1 MSTEDLDDNAD
12 DLNADQ
18 SNTDTDNEGHNEEV
32 DILSMSDDDL
42 ESYFEKA
49 SNKAA
54 DTDNEDDS
62 DSDDGDKDDTDA
74 EDGDDE
80 SDDNDSDDDG
90 AAEDDKDDTDDN
102 SDKTDDS
109 EDKDDDTD
117 SEKEADSKDKN
128 AVDQAATDYEA
139 QITELLAPFR
149 ANGREIKV
157 DSVAD
162 ARKLMQMGA
171 NYNKNMRGIKP
182 LRKIGKMLE
191 ENGLL
196 DEGKLSHLID
206 ISKKDPKAI
215 AKLLADANIDPDDL
229 NVDKPD
235 YKPTDHSVSDEQVNL
250 DEALD
255 SISDSDTQQRTIDTI
270 SNKWDAKSRAT
281 ILNAPEIIPLID
293 SHMQSGIFD
302 KIVTEM
308 DTDRMLGKLDGLSD
322 IEAYK
327 AVGDRLQKAG
337 KLTTQDADTN
347 SNKKVTTKKVSKKAE
362 AKRTDKRK
370 AASSTKSTQGKK
382 KTKLMDKN
390 PLAMSDEDFNKMSIP
405 GLY

>member
-1 MSTEDLDDNAD
+1 MSTEDLDDNVD

-54 DTDNEDDS
+54 DTDNEGDSADD
-62 DSDDGDKDDTDA
+62 DKDADNTEDA
-74 EDGDDE
+74 DDE

-90 AAEDDKDDTDDN
+90 TAEDDENDTDDN
-102 SDKTDDS
+102 SGKTDDS
-109 EDKDDDTD
+109 EDTDDATD
-117 SEKEADSKDKN
+117 SKKEADSKDEKDD
-128 AVDQAATDYEA
+128 DQAATDYEA

-196 DEGKLSHLID
+196 DETKLSHLID
-206 ISKKDPKAI
+206 VSKKDPKAI

-229 NVDKPD
+229 NVAKPD

-255 SISDSDTQQRTIDTI
+255 SISDSTTHQRTIDTI

-347 SNKKVTTKKVSKKAE
+347 SNKKGPSKKVSKKAE

-382 KTKLMDKN
+382 KVKIATQN
-390 PLAMSDEDFNKMSIP
+390 PLAMSDEDFSKISIP